1 MRQRALFFVAFLMAA
16 VAIAQDMP
24 TPAEVANF
32 ESTPSYD
39 ETIAFLKKVEAKLP
53 EMKLTFYG
61 TSAQGRPMPLVIV
74 SKDKAFTP
82 AEAARTGK
90 PVVMIQNGIHAG
102 EIDGKDA

>member
-1 MRQRALFFVAFLMAA
+1 MRYRALVSAFFLFAA
-16 VAIAQDMP
+16 VATAQDMP
-24 TPAEVANF
+24 TPAETANF

-39 ETIAFLKKVEAKLP
+39 ETIGFLWKLQAKLP

-61 TSAQGRPMPLVIV
+61 TSPQGRPMPLVIV

-82 AEAARTGK
+82 EAAARTGK

-102 EIDGKDA
+102 